1 MLSQQLFYPS
11 LPLQCAKCKFQH
23 TKKQITLHYFYDTS
37 FGFANCY
44 CCLVTKSRPTL
55 CGHLNCSMPGVPV
68 LHNFLQFAPCPLGW
82 WYHPTISSSV
92 TPFSSCPQ
100 SFPAS
105 GCFPM
110 SQFFISGGQSIG
122 ASALASVL
130 PANIQLISSRIDW
143 FCQYLK

>member
-23 TKKQITLHYFYDTS
+23 TKKQITLRYFYDTS